1 VHCTVDLDAAGKQFG
16 RLEVPRSTNTSGWS
30 HLFVPIVIISS
41 GDGPTV
47 LVLGGVHGD
56 EPEGQVAALNLVRE
70 TMPSDV
76 SGRLVVIPCASPD
89 ASAANTR
96 LWPSGA
102 NFNRSFPGSPD
113 GAVDAQL
120 ADFLTRFLIAE
131 ADVVVDMH
139 SGGRSSLFGVWSEMH
154 WVDDPEQ
161 RRRMVAAMLAWN
173 TPMHFVYIDVAG
185 TGLLVGEAERQ
196 GKTVVATELGGGGH
210 VLAST
215 HRIAIDGLRNVLR
228 HVGVLAGEARTR
240 EELGL
245 APPVIARA
253 TDDDNYVFAPE
264 AGYWET
270 LVDVGD
276 RVDAGQ
282 PVGRLHFVATPERP
296 PVTVEAAAA
305 GVVCVV
311 RAIPIAEQ
319 GDNLIVIGREI
330 GLSELA

>member
-1 VHCTVDLDAAGKQFG
+1 
-16 RLEVPRSTNTSGWS
+16 
-30 HLFVPIVIISS
+30 
-41 GDGPTV
+41 
-47 LVLGGVHGD
+47 
-56 EPEGQVAALNLVRE
+56 
-70 TMPSDV
+70 
-76 SGRLVVIPCASPD
+76 
-89 ASAANTR
+89 
-96 LWPSGA
+96 
-102 NFNRSFPGSPD
+102 
-113 GAVDAQL
+113 
-120 ADFLTRFLIAE
+120 
-131 ADVVVDMH
+131 
-139 SGGRSSLFGVWSEMH
+139 
-154 WVDDPEQ
+154 
-161 RRRMVAAMLAWN
+161 MVATMLAWN

-253 TDDDNYVFAPE
+253 TDDNNYVFAPE

-296 PVTVEAAAA
+296 PVTVEAATA